1 MCKCIGC
8 GVLLQNED
16 SNALGYTRN
25 ILNKFCERCFRIN
38 NYNDYKFVVKDNADF
53 INILTDINK
62 TNDLVVLVVDLF
74 NINKNIEDINKYIKN
89 NILLVLTK
97 RDLIP
102 KSCYDKKLIKY
113 FSNYNLNIIDTVIVS
128 SINNYNFDT
137 LYDKIL
143 KYKNSSNVYFVG
155 YTNSGKSTLINKII
169 YNYSDISSM
178 ITTSSLPNTTIDTIS
193 IKLSNELTLIDTPG
207 LLDNFDIINHIDP
220 SLIKKVIPTNEIKPA
235 TYQIKCFQSIFLDD
249 LLRIDFLSNLNVTFY
264 ISNKININRV
274 YKNTS
279 NLANLKKYEFELL
292 KDQDIVIQGLGFIK
306 FASEG
311 KVILYLNEYTRVF
324 IRKSLI

>member
-1 MCKCIGC
+1 
-8 GVLLQNED
+8 
-16 SNALGYTRN
+16 
-25 ILNKFCERCFRIN
+25 
-38 NYNDYKFVVKDNADF
+38 
-53 INILTDINK
+53 
-62 TNDLVVLVVDLF
+62 
-74 NINKNIEDINKYIKN
+74 
-89 NILLVLTK
+89 
-97 RDLIP
+97 
-102 KSCYDKKLIKY
+102 
-113 FSNYNLNIIDTVIVS
+113 
-128 SINNYNFDT
+128 
-137 LYDKIL
+137 
-143 KYKNSSNVYFVG
+143 
-155 YTNSGKSTLINKII
+155 
-169 YNYSDISSM
+169 M

-249 LLRIDFLSNLNVTFY
+249 LLRIDFLSNSNVTFY